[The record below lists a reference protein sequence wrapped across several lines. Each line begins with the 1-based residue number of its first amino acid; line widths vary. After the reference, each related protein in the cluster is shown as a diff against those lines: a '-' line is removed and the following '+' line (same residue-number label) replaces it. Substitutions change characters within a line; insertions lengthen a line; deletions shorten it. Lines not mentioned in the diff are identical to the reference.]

1 MLLLPLWVFVACS
14 RANFIFYIYSIRGK
28 GMSGAV
34 VPKGCT
40 ADFMGSATSSQG
52 IREYI
57 SVMVNRKFI

>member
-1 MLLLPLWVFVACS
+1 
-14 RANFIFYIYSIRGK
+14 
-28 GMSGAV
+28 MSGAV